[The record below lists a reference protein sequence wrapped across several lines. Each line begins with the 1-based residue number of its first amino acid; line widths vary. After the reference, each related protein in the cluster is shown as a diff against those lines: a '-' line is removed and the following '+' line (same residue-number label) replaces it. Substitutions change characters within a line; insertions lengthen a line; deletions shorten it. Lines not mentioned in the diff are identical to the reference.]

1 MKLELIKKDVGVS
14 FVDSLFVDWTAVE
27 EDVFDEIAIYEN
39 AVAVADPEDFQVTFA
54 NAEPTNNFNG
64 AFITSMYGTYLLHDL
79 REEKVAYNNNEEH
92 FFPVLYYSLTKL
104 SNDATN

>member
-14 FVDSLFVDWTAVE
+14 FVDNLFVNWIDVM
-27 EDVFDEIAIYEN
+27 EDVFDEIAIYEK
-39 AVAVADPEDFQVTFA
+39 AVDVADPEDFKVMYA

-104 SNDATN
+104 SEDATN